1 MKKILFLGS
10 GELGKEMVISAKRLG
25 CEVVAC
31 DSYENA
37 PAMQI
42 ADSAKVFDM
51 LDAKKLRSVVEEISP
66 DYIVPEVEAIR
77 TEELIKLEK
86 EGFSVVP
93 SANAVNLTMN
103 RDEIRDRA
111 NSLNIKTAKYKYA
124 NSIKE
129 LTEAV
134 EIIGF
139 PCIVKPVMSSSGKG
153 QTMINHLSDIENA
166 WHEAKNNMRG
176 DRVRVIV
183 EEFIKFLSEIT
194 LLTVRQK
201 GSETIFCSP
210 IGHKQANGD
219 YVESW
224 QPEEVRPDL
233 LKNAQDIAKKITN
246 DLGGYGI
253 FGVEFFI
260 LEDGV
265 LFSELSPRPH
275 DTGMVTMFTQNL
287 NEFDLHLRALL
298 ELPIPNIIMLRRG
311 FSTVIKASD
320 DLPEDSDYK
329 ISGLKMALKL
339 NNVDIRIF
347 GKQKAWAGR
356 RLGVILSSDRENGMT
371 AKSFIKVE
379 KK

>member
-1 MKKILFLGS
+1 MYYRIINFTLLAPSLWAMINQFKNKDNKNLKVIKLADNKGIVIEAFENSSKAGKETSILAAMQSMKAQAMAKVLVEEGLETQLMKKILFLGS

-51 LDAKKLRSVVEEISP
+51 LDAKKLRTVVEEISP
-66 DYIVPEVEAIR
+66 DFIVPEVEAIR

-103 RDEIRDRA
+103 RDEIRERA
-111 NSLNIKTAKYKYA
+111 NSLNIKTAKYRYA

-176 DRVRVIV
+176 DRVKVIV

-201 GSETIFCSP
+201 ESETIFCSP

-219 YVESW
+219 YLES
-224 QPEEVRPDL
+224 
-233 LKNAQDIAKKITN
+233 
-246 DLGGYGI
+246 
-253 FGVEFFI
+253 
-260 LEDGV
+260 
-265 LFSELSPRPH
+265 
-275 DTGMVTMFTQNL
+275 
-287 NEFDLHLRALL
+287 
-298 ELPIPNIIMLRRG
+298 
-311 FSTVIKASD
+311 
-320 DLPEDSDYK
+320 
-329 ISGLKMALKL
+329 
-339 NNVDIRIF
+339 
-347 GKQKAWAGR
+347 
-356 RLGVILSSDRENGMT
+356 
-371 AKSFIKVE
+371 
-379 KK
+379 